1 MKLHGFEV
9 LDHTAD
15 IGIRVRG
22 SSIVNLF
29 ENAALGMLSLWFGEL
44 PNAPAED
51 ETSLE
56 VSAMDHEQLLVRFL
70 NELVYLVDSKKNLPL
85 QFAIRIENGISLLAS
100 VRGVDLRKL
109 ELVPLTYVKAA
120 TYHQLKIKEESDGF
134 TAEIY
139 FDV

>member
-70 NELVYLVDSKKNLPL
+70 NELVYLVDSKKKLPL

>member
-1 MKLHGFEV
+1 MKSHGFEV

-44 PNAPAED
+44 PNAPAEE

-70 NELVYLVDSKKNLPL
+70 NELVYLVDFKKILPL
-85 QFAIRIENGISLLAS
+85 QFAIRVENGISLLAS
-100 VRGVDLRKL
+100 VKGIDLRKL

>member
-1 MKLHGFEV
+1 MKSHGFEV

>member
-1 MKLHGFEV
+1 LKSHGFEV

-44 PNAPAED
+44 PNAPAEE

-70 NELVYLVDSKKNLPL
+70 NELVYLVDFKKILPL
-85 QFAIRIENGISLLAS
+85 QFAIRVENGISLLAS
-100 VRGVDLRKL
+100 VKGIDLRKL